1 MALVFMGSITRIIVI
16 TINPPE
22 KHHLLEQIAAI
33 TAMERGKL
41 SSYSPNDGPE
51 ASGAYYKLQRWE
63 SGKNHTRHIAT
74 EEVPAVQA
82 AVAGYAQYQQ
92 LTAQYADLVVAET
105 REQLAGAKKN
115 RSHRRSS
122 SLSKRKSSS

>member
-1 MALVFMGSITRIIVI
+1 
-16 TINPPE
+16 
-22 KHHLLEQIAAI
+22 
-33 TAMERGKL
+33 MERGKL

-63 SGKNHTRHIAT
+63 SGKNHTRHVAT

-82 AVAGYAQYQQ
+82 AVAGYARYQQ

-105 REQLAGAKKN
+105 REQLAGAKKK

-122 SLSKRKSSS
+122 SLRKRKSSS